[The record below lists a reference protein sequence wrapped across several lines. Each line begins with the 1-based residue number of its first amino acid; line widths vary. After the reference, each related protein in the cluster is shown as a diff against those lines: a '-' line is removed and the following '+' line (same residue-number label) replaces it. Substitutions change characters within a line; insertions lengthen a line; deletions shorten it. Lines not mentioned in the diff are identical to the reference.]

1 MDKGGQLAANLVR
14 AKWAFDF
21 SLVITDH
28 IKGIICDLP
37 DTVQHKNT
45 FVASPR
51 LREEKSVRSMQ
62 ASSRPGTKRGYML
75 VPCGLIRMTFP
86 CLSSCSIS
94 SVKEESV
101 VCSDL
106 LLCKWFILSTSSS
119 HRCSLTRIFA
129 SLIGAMPI
137 NCKYVTSIS

>member
-45 FVASPR
+45 FVAAIQNDISAFKR
-51 LREEKSVRSMQ
+51 RKVSALNAGFITSRNEERIH
-62 ASSRPGTKRGYML
+62 AGTLWLNSY
-75 VPCGLIRMTFP
+75 
-86 CLSSCSIS
+86 
-94 SVKEESV
+94 VKEESV

>member
-1 MDKGGQLAANLVR
+1 MDKGGQLAANLIR

-45 FVASPR
+45 FVAAVQNDISAF
-51 LREEKSVRSMQ
+51 K
-62 ASSRPGTKRGYML
+62 KRKVSALNAGF
-75 VPCGLIRMTFP
+75 IRMTFP

-119 HRCSLTRIFA
+119 HRCGLTLIFA